1 MQRVDSSPPAEL
13 GLASQSQQ
21 HTLHLRR
28 GLTAAILGTLVLRTA
43 SGATGLMIG
52 IYLRH
57 INDTIH
63 AVSAT
68 VVGLIGAAFFV
79 AELGGSPFFGA
90 QSDCHGQRLYMILG
104 ALLGAMAV
112 LIPPLTVFIPLLLVA
127 RLLEGLS
134 AASSVPSTLSYI
146 SAATA
151 HSTALRGRVVSLY
164 EIATIGGL
172 ALGGLAG
179 GLLWQ
184 WGQSHGFYLIAG
196 IYLASAAIFAFGVE
210 LVPRGR
216 AAGREPIRYYVSLL
230 MEPRVLRFAPAWL
243 AVNAIVGL
251 WFNHLP
257 FQMSGAHIMPKQNLM
272 GGFSGAALGPI
283 FALYFVLFGVG
294 VFLWGL
300 TFTRL
305 DRVHIM
311 VIALGGLFISS
322 SALFAVNHVALAN
335 RPLLVLFLLLFLAG
349 VLVESGFTPAALGY
363 LADLSEDFVAD
374 RGSIMGLYS
383 VLMGLGQLLGSGIGG
398 PFADRG
404 GVDGIIA
411 LTMLLGSAAFL
422 SVWVLRNGATELDGA
437 GERSFSKQS
446 RL

>member
-1 MQRVDSSPPAEL
+1 MHRADSSPRAEV
-13 GLASQSQQ
+13 GLVSESQQ
-21 HTLHLRR
+21 YPWPLWR

-57 INDTIH
+57 INDTVH

-68 VVGLIGAAFFV
+68 EVGLIGAAFFV

-90 QSDCHGQRLYMILG
+90 QSDCHGQRLYMVLG
-104 ALLGAMAV
+104 SLLGAMAM

-127 RLLEGLS
+127 RLMEGLS
-134 AASSVPSTLSYI
+134 AASSVPATLSYI

-164 EIATIGGL
+164 EIATIGGF
-172 ALGGLAG
+172 ALGGLVG

-184 WGQSHGFYLIAG
+184 WDQRYGFHLVVI
-196 IYLASAAIFAFGVE
+196 IYLVSAVIFAFGAE
-210 LVPRGR
+210 LTPRGR
-216 AAGREPIRYYVSLL
+216 ATGREPVGYYVSLL
-230 MEPRVLRFAPAWL
+230 MERKVLRFAPAWL

-257 FQMSGAHIMPKQNLM
+257 FQMSGARIMPNQNLM
-272 GGFSGAALGPI
+272 GGFSGAAIGPI
-283 FALYFVLFGVG
+283 FALYFVLFGTG

-305 DRVHIM
+305 RREDIM

-322 SALFAVNHVALAN
+322 SGLFAVNHVALAN
-335 RPLLVLFLLLFLAG
+335 RPLLILFLLVFLVG

-363 LADLSEDFVAD
+363 LADLSEDFVSD

-398 PFADRG
+398 PFADQG
-404 GVDGIIA
+404 GVDGIIT
-411 LTMLLGSAAFL
+411 LTILLGFASFL
-422 SVWVLRNGATELDGA
+422 SVWVLRNGVTEPERA
-437 GERSFSKQS
+437 GERSPSE
-446 RL
+446 